1 MGIDTDLALVV
12 GVVIGAF
19 ALPSIVSAVIDGR
32 SPRVAMVTIV
42 ISGVSLVYALKMQPG
57 GYDLGDVPRVFAKV
71 IGRYY
76 H

>member
-12 GVVIGAF
+12 GVVVGAF
-19 ALPSIVSAVIDGR
+19 ALPSIVSAMIDGR

-42 ISGVSLVYALKMQPG
+42 ISGVSLVYALKTQPG
-57 GYDLGDVPRVFAKV
+57 GYELGDVPRAFAAV
-71 IGRYY
+71 MGRYI